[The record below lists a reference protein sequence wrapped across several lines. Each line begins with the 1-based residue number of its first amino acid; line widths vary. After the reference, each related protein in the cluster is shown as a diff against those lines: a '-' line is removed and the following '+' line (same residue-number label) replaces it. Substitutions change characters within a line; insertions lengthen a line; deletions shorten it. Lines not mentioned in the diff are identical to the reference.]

1 MGVVCCSGGVVR
13 LTDGV
18 VVLISPS
25 QFPNFSNDCSPG
37 RLARM
42 LVRLLRLFELH
53 LKDVLASVEF
63 FCSFTVLLPLKK
75 LEILILSLNGVAL
88 APVTGDG
95 LSHNRYVTLVV
106 HVNNRVPMV
115 CYAPFWGSLNM
126 STHNTDWHIE
136 RFGKK

>member
-1 MGVVCCSGGVVR
+1 MIV
-13 LTDGV
+13 
-18 VVLISPS
+18 
-25 QFPNFSNDCSPG
+25 
-37 RLARM
+37 A
-42 LVRLLRLFELH
+42 LVGLPECFLDPLRLSELY

-63 FCSFTVLLPLKK
+63 LLFFLQYYYRLKNWKYSFYL
-75 LEILILSLNGVAL
+75 LNGVAL

-126 STHNTDWHIE
+126 SQSHNTDWHIE
-136 RFGKK
+136 RFGKKNDGA